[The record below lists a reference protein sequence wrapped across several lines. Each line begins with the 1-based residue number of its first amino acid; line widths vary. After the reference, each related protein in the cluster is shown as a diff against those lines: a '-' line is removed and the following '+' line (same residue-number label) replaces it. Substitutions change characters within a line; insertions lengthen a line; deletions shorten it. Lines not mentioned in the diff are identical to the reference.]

1 MKTQRSK
8 AHEYRVLKKMNNN
21 NAINVIAP
29 SANRVYQIVD
39 YEDDRIREELATMD
53 PGKLVTL
60 ELDRVG
66 KRANVWRASWPDD
79 VESLVSTS

>member
-8 AHEYRVLKKMNNN
+8 AHEYRVMKEMNSN
-21 NAINVIAP
+21 NAINVLAP

-39 YEDDRIREELATMD
+39 YEDGRIREELATLD

-60 ELDRVG
+60 KLDRVG
-66 KRANVWRASWPDD
+66 KRANVWRANWPDG

>member
-8 AHEYRVLKKMNNN
+8 AHEYRVLKEMNNN
-21 NAINVIAP
+21 NAINVLAP

-39 YEDDRIREELATMD
+39 YEDDRIRDELATLD

-60 ELDRVG
+60 KLDRVG
-66 KRANVWRASWPDD
+66 KRANVWRASWPED
-79 VESLVSTS
+79 VKSLISSR

>member
-8 AHEYRVLKKMNNN
+8 AHEYRVLKEMNNN

-39 YEDDRIREELATMD
+39 YEDDRIRDELATLD
-53 PGKLVTL
+53 PGKLVSL
-60 ELDRVG
+60 KLDRVG
-66 KRANVWRASWPDD
+66 KRANVWRANWPDD
-79 VESLVSTS
+79 VESLVSKS